1 MFTAVTA
8 LSAPGS
14 QLAAEVYP
22 NAEVSFG
29 ETRMGKWREGA
40 KDMNDTIGVSM
51 DVASFIKDDDATDTA
66 VWLSRRGWAVESL
79 DSREEMDTT
88 RQADSGRC
96 HGHRSGEFVRDRATR
111 PNGERMT
118 CDGNRQ

>member
-1 MFTAVTA
+1 MVTA

-22 NAEVSFG
+22 NAELSFG

-66 VWLSRRGWAVESL
+66 VWLSRARLGCGVARQSRG
-79 DSREEMDTT
+79 DDTT

-96 HGHRSGEFVRDRATR
+96 HGRRSGEFVRDRATR
-111 PNGERMT
+111 PNWRT
-118 CDGNRQ
+118 YDV